1 MKACTRWV
9 FRSNRLGRVEEEDA
23 GPSAGAQA
31 RQTPSRPR
39 HCQAHGKPGQGLS
52 DPGAGGRRARA
63 GPVQQEDGGRGL
75 TALARPCPGLPHLG
89 MTNIWG
95 SFSGRRGGSTQQPS
109 PWENQNMHRT
119 LPGAP
124 WGVCVGGPPPSPAES
139 PWCRHT
145 SAALKSV
152 KLNC

>member
-1 MKACTRWV
+1 MG
-9 FRSNRLGRVEEEDA
+9 FQVEQ
-23 GPSAGAQA
+23 AGAGGGGRRWPECRCSGTSNAKPAAPLPGA
-31 RQTPSRPR
+31 RKTRPR
-39 HCQAHGKPGQGLS
+39 AD